1 MTVKEFKQYIA
12 DNKRVV
18 VYCGYNTSPGTL
30 EGDWCF
36 REVMNLIPRDKYEYL
51 MCDVSGPALGIGHYL
66 MGTSWNLPM
75 TVLYADGVEIGR
87 TGGCFNGDAEKY
99 AEWID
104 GQFAHIK
111 LQ

>member
-1 MTVKEFKQYIA
+1 MTVKEFEQYIA

-30 EGDWCF
+30 EGDRCF
-36 REVMNLIPRDKYEYL
+36 RAAMDLLGDKYSYL
-51 MCDVSGPALGIGHYL
+51 MCDVSGAALAVGYYL
-66 MGTSWNLPM
+66 LGPSWNLPT

-87 TGGCFNGDAEKY
+87 IQGCFNGYATKY

-104 GQFAHIK
+104 GQFAKI
-111 LQ
+111 